1 MEAHLLW
8 ELGIDVARPT
18 VILSAYHKNILSG
31 KIASLSPNGCNMLCR
46 LAVSTLLIA
55 ALFPSISFADAF
67 KCRTGNGR
75 TVISSTPCD
84 ETETS
89 IRVQRSDNNI
99 PAYQQQNAIDDLER
113 QKQYLRMREREQQ
126 SSVGYTSTSSPHQGT
141 GNAYDPDT
149 RDRIHACLM
158 KITATTGISSGEAA
172 RRKVN
177 CYSGT
182 RGLGDECEGR
192 ITATGGL
199 TTQQEN
205 QFRAQCRSI
214 NF

>member
-1 MEAHLLW
+1 
-8 ELGIDVARPT
+8 
-18 VILSAYHKNILSG
+18 
-31 KIASLSPNGCNMLCR
+31 MLCR
-46 LAVSTLLIA
+46 LAALALLIA
-55 ALFPSISFADAF
+55 ALSPTTSFADAY
-67 KCRTGNGR
+67 KCRTGNGK

-89 IRVQRSDNNI
+89 VRAQRSDNI
-99 PAYQQQNAIDDLER
+99 PAYQRQDAINDLER
-113 QKQYLRMREREQQ
+113 QKQFLRMREREQQ
-126 SSVGYTSTSSPHQGT
+126 STGGYVSSTNPHQGT

-158 KITATTGISSGEAA
+158 KITATTGISSGEVA

-182 RGLGDECEGR
+182 RGLADECEGR

-205 QFRAQCRSI
+205 NFRAQCRSI
-214 NF
+214 SG